1 MIVVNKNYM
10 KPIEIKMSGVE
21 KEKEQEI
28 LLRYIRTALRIVKK
42 SRDEDICYK
51 IEID

>member
-1 MIVVNKNYM
+1 MIVVNKNYK

-21 KEKEQEI
+21 KEKEQKI

-42 SRDEDICYK
+42 SRDEEICYK